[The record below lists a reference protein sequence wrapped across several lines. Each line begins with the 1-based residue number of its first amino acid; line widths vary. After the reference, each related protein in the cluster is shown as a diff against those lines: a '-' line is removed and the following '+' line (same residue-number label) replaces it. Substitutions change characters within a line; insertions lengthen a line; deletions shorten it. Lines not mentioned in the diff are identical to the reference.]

1 MCPTLSKSKRPGRMK
16 ILEVNTEKTWR
27 GGERQT
33 LYNIQ
38 GFMEAGVTVELL
50 AREDHPLA
58 RRTREAGG
66 TVHPVSGHGAAWAFL
81 CRHGKDY
88 DILHAQTGKAQ
99 SLAMLAKPCHRRP
112 VVYTRRVDFVPKGL
126 ATKLKY
132 KHTDHVVPI
141 THPIDDILADF
152 GVPRRTI
159 ITEIVREQEL
169 DSERAR
175 ALRREL
181 GLEGKRILATT
192 SALVPHKDPLNMV
205 EAIAELATL
214 RDDFVFLHFGD
225 GELRPDVEQRLL
237 ELNLGERY
245 RLMGFYEDVEDFFA
259 IFDAFVMSSQEE
271 GLGSSVLDAFI
282 YRVPV
287 VSTNAGGLKESVGDH
302 GILCPI
308 KAPRELAAGMNRV
321 LSDDGLKNDLVERAH
336 AVALTVHSSE
346 RVTDQY
352 LALFASMLEQRGDVP
367 RE

>member
-1 MCPTLSKSKRPGRMK
+1 MR
-16 ILEVNTEKTWR
+16 ILEINTEKTWR

-38 GFMEAGVTVELL
+38 GFMEAGVPVELL

-58 RRTREAGG
+58 KRTREMGG
-66 TVHPVSGHGAAWAFL
+66 TVHAVSGHGAAWAFL

-126 ATKLKY
+126 TTKLKY
-132 KHTDHVVPI
+132 RHTDQVVAI
-141 THPIDDILADF
+141 THPIDDILANF

-159 ITEIVREQEL
+159 ITEIARERKL
-169 DSERAR
+169 DMKRAFS
-175 ALRREL
+175 LRRDL
-181 GLEGKRILATT
+181 GLEGRRILATT

-205 EAIAELATL
+205 EAVAELAKL

-225 GELRPDVEQRLL
+225 GELRPDVEQRLA
-237 ELNLGERY
+237 ELDLRDHY
-245 RLMGFYEDVEDFFA
+245 RLMGFYENVEDFFA

-287 VSTNAGGLKESVGDH
+287 VSTDAGGLKESVGNH

-308 KAPRELAAGMNRV
+308 KSPKELADGINRV

-336 AVALTVHSSE
+336 AVTLTVHASK

-352 LALFASMLEQRGDVP
+352 LELFAAMLEQRGDIP
-367 RE
+367 RK